1 MLLHNINNQNKN
13 GEEERIPK
21 TNSTVYFNRRLS
33 VAEKLQIIKNKE
45 ERNIYVASNY
55 YGVSK
60 STIR

>member
-1 MLLHNINNQNKN
+1 MLLQNINNQNKN

-45 ERNIYVASNY
+45 ERNIHVASNY